1 MGRVKGCNEEKYS
14 REAKTG
20 KEVEKGTEKENR
32 MKRGDIAKSPKAD
45 ENIRASSSAVCRA

>member
-45 ENIRASSSAVCRA
+45 ENIRASGSAVCRA